1 MPFFLRHAG
10 LFAGAVAS
18 VALVAPAQAQD
29 DAKAVFQGRYA
40 ELRGAMEA
48 RDAAAIGRVIAP
60 EYQVTDMRGETRS
73 GAEMKERMARMAARA
88 PDPSRKVETR
98 VLSASITGDAATVEQ
113 QLVAAGKRAGDDGE
127 EHSMEMVMTSTDTWA
142 KRGDAW
148 MLVKSVQTGM
158 TVKRDGEVFFQEG
171 KQD

>member
-1 MPFFLRHAG
+1 MTFSLRHTG
-10 LFAGAVAS
+10 LFAGALAS

-29 DAKAVFQGRYA
+29 DAKATFQARYA
-40 ELRGAMEA
+40 ELRAGMEA
-48 RDAAAIGRVIAP
+48 RDAAAIGKVMAP
-60 EYQVTDMRGETRS
+60 EYQVTDIRGETRS
-73 GAEMKERMARMAARA
+73 GAEMMQRMAQMAARA

-98 VLSASITGDAATVEQ
+98 VLSATVTGDSATVEQ
-113 QLVAAGKRAGDDGE
+113 QLVAGGKRAGDDGE
-127 EHSMEMVMTSTDTWA
+127 EHTMEMVMTSTDTWA

-171 KQD
+171 KQG